1 MIGTTDDFFRFIVGG
16 LLRGDYNGKSVC
28 SPCLVKLIRERL
40 RTNYSTL
47 KIERALGAA
56 FKSPSA
62 LKRMPSFVCDQCG
75 KTAACLGM
83 DSR

>member
-47 KIERALGAA
+47 KIERALGRGTS
-56 FKSPSA
+56 SPPTCRPASA
-62 LKRMPSFVCDQCG
+62 MLVADG
-75 KTAACLGM
+75 WVTAGP
-83 DSR
+83 